1 MDFRIGTRG
10 VGFRLARLRHSE
22 THESMIPKHKAYAAA
37 NAVAFRKYGARILTR
52 GARSETVD
60 GRIRSRVVVIEF
72 RDFEA
77 ALACYQSPE
86 YEEVMAQTQGI
97 SPDIRVVEGYD

>member
-1 MDFRIGTRG
+1 MVKGYWVALVDIDDPE
-10 VGFRLARLRHSE
+10 AY
-22 THESMIPKHKAYAAA
+22 KAYAAA

-52 GARSETVD
+52 GAKSETVD
-60 GRIRSRVVVIEF
+60 GRLRSRVVVIEF
-72 RDFEA
+72 KDFET

-97 SPDIRVVEGYD
+97 SVDVRVVEGYDGRQPSD

>member
-1 MDFRIGTRG
+1 MVKGYWVALVDI
-10 VGFRLARLRHSE
+10 VDPEAY
-22 THESMIPKHKAYAAA
+22 KAYAAA
-37 NAVAFRKYGARILTR
+37 NDLAFRKYGARILTR

-77 ALACYQSPE
+77 AMACYQSPE
-86 YEEVMAQTQGI
+86 YEEVMAQTSSPI
-97 SPDIRVVEGYD
+97 SGWWKDTTARNR